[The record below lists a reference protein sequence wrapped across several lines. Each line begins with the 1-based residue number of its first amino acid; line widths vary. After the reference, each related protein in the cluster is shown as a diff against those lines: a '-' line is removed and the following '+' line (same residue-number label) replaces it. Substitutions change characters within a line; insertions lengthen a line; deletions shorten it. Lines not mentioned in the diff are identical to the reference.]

1 MGLRSQALPSRT
13 LEPPQTLERLSQPPE
28 GLSETSEAPPRTSEP
43 SQTLQSLERDVGACN
58 LAESVFGNSV
68 IIDIN
73 AKNTSNHRQTDFFVH
88 VAYKAQQAALAIS
101 KGKKKLEIAAEKRR
115 ENSDRVTEKN
125 QLPKFSTD
133 EFAKKTRKPEDVRFD
148 CFHTAE
154 MNLLRFYF
162 PRQTRSAFPNNN
174 HSITNVGG

>member
-1 MGLRSQALPSRT
+1 MGLRSQALPLRT

-28 GLSETSEAPPRTSEP
+28 GVSETSEAPPRTSEP
-43 SQTLQSLERDVGACN
+43 SQTLQSLEGDFGACN

-88 VAYKAQQAALAIS
+88 VADKAQHAALAVI

-115 ENSDRVTEKN
+115 EKSDRVTEKN

-133 EFAKKTRKPEDVRFD
+133 EFAKTRKPEDVRFD
-148 CFHTAE
+148 CFHTGE
-154 MNLLRFYF
+154 MKSSEVLL
-162 PRQTRSAFPNNN
+162 PEANSV
-174 HSITNVGG
+174 SIPKQ